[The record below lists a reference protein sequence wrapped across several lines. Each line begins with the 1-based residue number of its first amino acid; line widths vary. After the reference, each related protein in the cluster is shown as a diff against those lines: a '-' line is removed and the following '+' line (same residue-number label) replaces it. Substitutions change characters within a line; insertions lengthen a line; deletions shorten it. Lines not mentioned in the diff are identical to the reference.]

1 MSRSIIRLAKI
12 FAALTLVIAV
22 FAVIPATDAAACA
35 PEIPALEQVLDAHP
49 GDTHDGQG
57 TEPGACAHGHC
68 HHTASERHAIPE
80 VDVTAPHAP
89 APRLIPGDD
98 TTVSFAP
105 NGLKRPPRA

>member
-1 MSRSIIRLAKI
+1 MPWSMIRLARI

-22 FAVIPATDAAACA
+22 FAVIPATDAAACT
-35 PEIPALEQVLDAHP
+35 PEIPALEQVLNPHP
-49 GDTHDGQG
+49 SDTHGG
-57 TEPGACAHGHC
+57 EGVESGACAHGHC

-80 VDVTAPHAP
+80 IDVTAPHA
-89 APRLIPGDD
+89 ASPRVIPGDD

>member
-1 MSRSIIRLAKI
+1 LARI

-49 GDTHDGQG
+49 GDTHD
-57 TEPGACAHGHC
+57 GHC